1 MKLRNAFS
9 LAEIL
14 VVVAILS
21 VIAIFGFKI
30 AGDGIDR
37 AYNDYI
43 YTGYEGLNVAIKAA
57 EEAAEEAG
65 VNGVD
70 VNFNTYIANIF
81 NGSYIDDG
89 RIIRASNGINYI
101 YHGQLLFPN
110 PIFFYQMQT
119 PKRRANDGSFNNTC
133 LAYYPDGDY
142 NLLLPVGTT
151 GDCTTD
157 LDIQQRPDLLLFYF
171 DDGIAGRTINGEY
184 HPIRYYT
191 VRDAVCSKYGAI
203 DGYICDGIDQIDE
216 LENIPLKYAHPKRIA
231 TR

>member
-65 VNGVD
+65 MTGVNT
-70 VNFNTYIANIF
+70 NFNIYIANIF
-81 NGSYIDDG
+81 NGSYIAQD
-89 RIIRASNGINYI
+89 RTIRASNGINYI
-101 YHGQLLFPN
+101 YRGLWQQNTIHL
-110 PIFFYQMQT
+110 YQMQT
-119 PKRRANDGSFNNTC
+119 PRGRTNNSSFNNTC
-133 LAYYPDGDY
+133 LAYYPDEDY
-142 NLLLPVGTT
+142 NLLLPLGTT
-151 GDCTTD
+151 GACRTD

-171 DDGIAGRTINGEY
+171 DDGIAGRTIGGEY

-191 VRDAVCSKYGAI
+191 VRDAVCSKYGPI
-203 DGYICDGIDQIDE
+203 TGYTCDGITKNND
-216 LENIPLKYAHPKRIA
+216 LANIPLKYAHPKRIA